1 MNKTISSDRPAGV
14 FEEALPL
21 GAGKLGAMIYG
32 GVERERISLN
42 YDELWTGF
50 PRDDN
55 RDCAEYFKKARE
67 LTLEGRMKEAE
78 ELIESKI
85 ASADVQSYQPAG
97 SIIIERGVKYAD
109 TADYVRVLD
118 LCTAKAEVCY
128 RIRGVPYEN
137 AYFTSA
143 VRDCLV
149 IKFTSGKEEDFSIRL
164 ESPLK
169 NETGAGDLFYYLD
182 GECMSDSAPDRDK
195 ERNGN
200 YSDNDRERGIRFR
213 IAVTAVSDGEITY
226 NGSGVNVKNARQT
239 FVFAAAESSFNGYK
253 KHPYLDGKE
262 YKNAAVNKVMNAA
275 ARGYGELLSEHIK
288 DHKQYFDRVEFHLDG
303 NDRSELP
310 TEKRLE
316 LFQSDKNDPGLYE
329 LLFDFGRY
337 LMICGSRKGS
347 QAMNLQGIW
356 NEQTAPPWRCDYT
369 VNINTEMNYWPA
381 LPCDLREMQE
391 PLDEL
396 ITGLADR
403 GRETAEKYYGAR
415 GFCAHHNTDL
425 WRAAQPVSGRAVWL
439 FWPLAGGWLCRHLF
453 EEYEY
458 HRDLEFLKNTAYPVM
473 LSACRFYLDVLVTD
487 RDGYLIFCPSTSP
500 ENVYRYKDG
509 VCAVDVTS
517 AMTAS
522 IIKELF
528 ENTLKAAAVSGDG
541 DPVLDEIKAALPRLL
556 PIRTGDDGRISEW
569 YDAHPEAEP
578 GHRHLSHLYGL
589 YPGRLITPG
598 KTPELARAAE
608 LSLDMRGDEGT
619 GWSLAWKINLRAR
632 LYQGDKALGLI
643 NMMLRP
649 ARGSTGGV
657 FPNMFDAH
665 PPFQIDGNFGA
676 TAGIAE
682 MLMQSDE
689 ETIRLLPALPGAW
702 RSGYVRGLRAN
713 GGAKVDITWK
723 DGKITGYGIT
733 GGEPR
738 KIVICR

>member
-1 MNKTISSDRPAGV
+1 MNKLISSDRPAGA

-21 GAGKLGAMIYG
+21 GAGRLGAMIYG

-50 PRDDN
+50 PRDEN

-67 LTLEGRMKEAE
+67 LTLEGRVKEAE
-78 ELIESKI
+78 ELIEKSI

-97 SIIIERGVKYAD
+97 SIIIERGVKAED
-109 TADYVRVLD
+109 TSDYERVLD
-118 LCTAKAEVCY
+118 LGTAKAEVRY
-128 RIRGVPYEN
+128 KIKGVQYEN

-149 IKFTSGKEEDFSIRL
+149 IKLTSGEGGDLNIRL

-169 NETGAGDLFYYLD
+169 NEAGADGLCYYLD
-182 GECMSDSAPDRDK
+182 GECMFDSKPNVNKERDK
-195 ERNGN
+195 T
-200 YSDNDRERGIRFR
+200 YSDKDCERGIRFR
-213 IAVTAVSDGEITY
+213 IAVTAVSDGEVAY
-226 NGSGVNVKNARQT
+226 DRSGVSVKNARQT
-239 FVFAAAESSFNGYK
+239 FVFAAIESSFNGYK
-253 KHPYLDGKE
+253 KHPFLEGKE
-262 YKNAAVNKVMNAA
+262 YKNAAVKKVKDAA
-275 ARGYGELLSEHIK
+275 VFGYGELLSEHIK
-288 DHKQYFDRVEFHLDG
+288 DYKQYFDRVEFHIDG

-356 NEQTAPPWRCDYT
+356 NEQTTPPWRCDYT

-415 GFCAHHNTDL
+415 GFCAHHNTDI

-458 HRDLEFLKNTAYPVM
+458 HRDVEFLKNTAYPVM
-473 LSACRFYLDVLVTD
+473 LSACRFYLDVLITD
-487 RDGYLIFCPSTSP
+487 GDGYLIFCPSTSP

-509 VCAVDVTS
+509 ACAVDVTS
-517 AMTAS
+517 TMTMS

-528 ENTLKAAAVSGDG
+528 ENTLRAADVLVDT
-541 DPVLDEIKAALPRLL
+541 DPALDEIKAALPKLL
-556 PIRTGDDGRISEW
+556 PIRTGGDGRITEW
-569 YDAHPEAEP
+569 YEERPEAEP

-589 YPGRLITPG
+589 YPGRLITPE

-632 LYQGDKALGLI
+632 LYQGDRALDLL

-649 ARGSTGGV
+649 ARGSSGGV
-657 FPNMFDAH
+657 YPNMFDAH

-676 TAGIAE
+676 AAGIAE

-702 RSGYVRGLRAN
+702 KSGYVRGLRAN

-723 DGKITGYGIT
+723 DGKITGYRIS

-738 KIVICR
+738 KIVSVR

>member
-1 MNKTISSDRPAGV
+1 MNKLISSDRPAGA

-21 GAGKLGAMIYG
+21 GAGRLGAMIYG

-50 PRDDN
+50 PRDEN

-67 LTLEGRMKEAE
+67 LTLEGRVKEAE
-78 ELIESKI
+78 ELIEKSI

-97 SIIIERGVKYAD
+97 SIIIERGVKAED
-109 TADYVRVLD
+109 TSDYERVLD
-118 LCTAKAEVCY
+118 LGTAKAEVRY
-128 RIRGVPYEN
+128 KIKGVQYEN

-149 IKFTSGKEEDFSIRL
+149 IKLTSGEGGDLNIRL

-169 NETGAGDLFYYLD
+169 NEAGADGLCYYLD
-182 GECMSDSAPDRDK
+182 GECMFDSKPNVNKERDK
-195 ERNGN
+195 T
-200 YSDNDRERGIRFR
+200 YSDKDCERGIRFR
-213 IAVTAVSDGEITY
+213 IAVTAVSDGETAY
-226 NGSGVNVKNARQT
+226 SRSGVSVKTARQT
-239 FVFAAAESSFNGYK
+239 FVFAVIESSFNGYK
-253 KHPYLDGKE
+253 KHPYLEGKE
-262 YKNAAVNKVMNAA
+262 YKNAAVKKVKDAA
-275 ARGYGELLSEHIK
+275 VFGYGELLSEHIK
-288 DHKQYFDRVEFHLDG
+288 DYKQYFDRVEFHIDG
-303 NDRSELP
+303 MDRSELP

-356 NEQTAPPWRCDYT
+356 NEQTTPPWRCDYT
-369 VNINTEMNYWPA
+369 VNINTEMNYWPS

-415 GFCAHHNTDL
+415 GFCAHHNTDI

-458 HRDLEFLKNTAYPVM
+458 HRDVEFLKNTAYPVM
-473 LSACRFYLDVLVTD
+473 LSACRFYLDVLITD
-487 RDGYLIFCPSTSP
+487 GDGYLIFCPSTSP

-509 VCAVDVTS
+509 ACAVDVTS
-517 AMTAS
+517 TMTMS

-528 ENTLKAAAVSGDG
+528 ENTLRAADVLVDT
-541 DPVLDEIKAALPRLL
+541 DPALDEIKAALPKLL
-556 PIRTGDDGRISEW
+556 PIRTGGDGRITEW
-569 YDAHPEAEP
+569 YEERPEAEP

-589 YPGRLITPG
+589 YPGRLITPE

-632 LYQGDKALGLI
+632 LYQGDRALDLL

-649 ARGSTGGV
+649 ARGSSGGV
-657 FPNMFDAH
+657 YPNMFDAH

-676 TAGIAE
+676 AAGIAE

-702 RSGYVRGLRAN
+702 KSGYVRGLRAN

-723 DGKITGYGIT
+723 DGKITGYRIS

-738 KIVICR
+738 KIVSVR